1 MALLV
6 RYGSILFLW
15 QYTGRWGWMVKMGT
29 KLNTIHHWFCF
40 FAWIA
45 FAIGAVLIIVSSLV
59 FNNDNIVFFKI
70 AHIYNSTVSFL
81 SIFPVE
87 PIIFALTLRSERR
100 NNAPLK
106 STAITVVFF
115 SATILLWISYIS
127 LFVCLIGGV

>member
-1 MALLV
+1 
-6 RYGSILFLW
+6 
-15 QYTGRWGWMVKMGT
+15 MGT
-29 KLNTIHHWFCF
+29 KLNTIHRWFCF

-45 FAIGAVLIIVSSLV
+45 FAIGMVLIIISSLV
-59 FNNDNIVFFKI
+59 FNNDNIVFFEI

-81 SIFPVE
+81 SIFPIE

-106 STAITVVFF
+106 SIAITVVLF

-127 LFVCLIGGV
+127 LFVYLIGGV